1 MAKAKRKSKSD
12 SSGAEDAGAPAKP
25 RGAKPARKG
34 GAVAVA
40 VIAAVLSGAVWAG
53 LLGAGALAYF
63 AMDLPAVDEAA
74 LTRRPH
80 VQVLDA
86 NGNQIANFGDIYG
99 ELLDLKKVP
108 AYLPAAVISVEDRRF
123 YDHHGIDFRGLT
135 RALYTD
141 IRARKMVQ
149 GGSTIT
155 QQVAKNLFLTPDR
168 TLTRKV
174 REALLA
180 LKLERTFTKDQILAL
195 YMNRVYF
202 GGGVYGFEAASERFF
217 GHPAKDVSVFQA
229 AVLAGLLKA
238 PSHYNPQREPDQAK
252 ARAEVVLAT
261 MVETG
266 AVTADQAKAA
276 IKNAAPTLKA
286 VVAATTTA
294 RYYADWVLSQVDSY
308 VGAIDRDLVI
318 HTTLDLKLQ
327 AVAEAAIAR
336 HLDKSG
342 DKLKV
347 SEAAAVVLSP
357 DGAVRAM
364 VGGRDYGD
372 SQFNR
377 ATQALRQPGS
387 AFKPFVYMAA
397 VENGLKPDDVVSDAP
412 IKIGRWKPRNFS
424 NKYEGPV
431 SVETALA
438 KSLNTATVRIAQD
451 VGVKPI
457 IAAAH
462 RMGISSPLKPELSI
476 ALGTGEVTLLE
487 LTGAYAP
494 FANGGA
500 GILPYTILDVAERDG
515 TVLYR
520 REGGGLGQVISPETV
535 GTMNRMMS
543 GVITHGT
550 GTAAGF
556 GWPAAGKTGTSSDYR
571 DAWFMGFTTD
581 YVTGVWVGNDSGAE
595 MKAVTGGG
603 LPAQMWHDVMIAAH
617 AGHEVRELPGLAP
630 PETDLIGRVLQVFT
644 N

>member
-1 MAKAKRKSKSD
+1 MAKAKRKSESEETKNGD
-12 SSGAEDAGAPAKP
+12 GAKKP
-25 RGAKPARKG
+25 RRSGSR
-34 GAVAVA
+34 VAA
-40 VIAAVLSGAVWAG
+40 TTANILANLLSGAVWAG
-53 LLGAGALAYF
+53 LLAAGALAYF
-63 AMDLPAVDEAA
+63 AMDLPAIDETS

-86 NGNQIANFGDIYG
+86 DGNQIANFGDIYG
-99 ELLDLKKVP
+99 ETLDLKKVP
-108 AYLPAAVISVEDRRF
+108 PYLPAAVVAVEDRRF

-135 RALYTD
+135 RALVVD
-141 IRARKMVQ
+141 LKARKMVQ

-155 QQVAKNLFLTPDR
+155 QQVAKNLFLTPER

-180 LKLERTFTKDQILAL
+180 LKLERAFTKDQILSL

-217 GHPAKDVSVFQA
+217 GYPAKDVSVFQA

-238 PSHYNPQREPDQAK
+238 PAHYNPQREPEQAK
-252 ARAEVVLAT
+252 ARAQVVLTT

-266 AVTADQAKAA
+266 AVTEDQAKAA
-276 IKNAAPTLKA
+276 LRNAAPTLKA
-286 VVAATTTA
+286 VVAPITTA
-294 RYYADWVLSQVDSY
+294 RYFADWVVSQVDSY

-318 HTTLDLKLQ
+318 HTTLDLRLQ
-327 AVAEAAIAR
+327 AATEKAIAR

-342 DKLKV
+342 AKLAV
-347 SEAAAVVLSP
+347 SEAAAVVMSP

-364 VGGRDYGD
+364 VGGRDYAD

-397 VENGLKPDDVVSDAP
+397 VENGLKADDVVTDAP
-412 IKIGRWKPRNFS
+412 IKIGRWKPRNFT
-424 NKYEGPV
+424 NRYEGPV

-451 VGVKPI
+451 VGPKAIV
-457 IAAAH
+457 AAAH
-462 RMGISSPLKPELSI
+462 RMGINSPLKPELSL

-500 GILPYTILDVAERDG
+500 AVLPYTILDVAERSG
-515 TVLYR
+515 AVLYR
-520 REGGGLGQVISPETV
+520 REGGGLGQVIAPDTV
-535 GTMNRMMS
+535 QTMNKMMVQ
-543 GVITHGT
+543 VIANGT
-550 GTAAGF
+550 GGAAGF
-556 GWPAAGKTGTSSDYR
+556 GFPAAGKTGTSSDFR
-571 DAWFMGFTTD
+571 DAWFMGYTTD
-581 YVTGVWVGNDSGAE
+581 YVAGVWVGNDSGAE
-595 MKAVTGGG
+595 MKGVSGGG
-603 LPAQMWHDVMIAAH
+603 LPAQMWHDVMAAAH
-617 AGHEVRELPGLAP
+617 VGHEMHDLPGLAP
-630 PETDLIGRVLQVFT
+630 PETDLIGRVLSVFT